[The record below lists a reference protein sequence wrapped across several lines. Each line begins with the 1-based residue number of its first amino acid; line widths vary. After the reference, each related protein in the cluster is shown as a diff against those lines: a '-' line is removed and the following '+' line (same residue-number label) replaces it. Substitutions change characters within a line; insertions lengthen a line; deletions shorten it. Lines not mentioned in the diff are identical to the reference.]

1 MNPKILAIKR
11 TLIILSIMIMV
22 PVVLSLMFFLSSEV
36 LGWIFISVLIA
47 SFIWMVYSI
56 NLSNINHEIAI
67 QQSMDRLQA
76 ITDSK
81 KV

>member
-11 TLIILSIMIMV
+11 TLLVLSIMIMV
-22 PVVLSLMFFLSSEV
+22 PVILSLLFLLSSEV
-36 LGWIFISVLIA
+36 LGWIFISVLLA

-56 NLSNINHEIAI
+56 NLSNINHEIAMQKSI
-67 QQSMDRLQA
+67 DRIQA

>member
-11 TLIILSIMIMV
+11 TLLVLSIMIMV
-22 PVVLSLMFFLSSEV
+22 PVVLSLLFFLSSEV

-67 QQSMDRLQA
+67 QQSIDRIQA

>member
-1 MNPKILAIKR
+1 MNPKLLAIKR
-11 TLIILSIMIMV
+11 TLLVLSIMIMV
-22 PVVLSLMFFLSSEV
+22 PVVLSLLFFLSSEV

-47 SFIWMVYSI
+47 SFIWMIYSI

-67 QQSMDRLQA
+67 QQSIDRIQA

>member
-11 TLIILSIMIMV
+11 TLLVLSIMIMV
-22 PVVLSLMFFLSSEV
+22 PVVLSLLFFLSSEV

-47 SFIWMVYSI
+47 SFIWMIYSI

-67 QQSMDRLQA
+67 QQSIDRIQA

>member
-22 PVVLSLMFFLSSEV
+22 PVVLSLMFFISSEV

-67 QQSMDRLQA
+67 QQSIDRIQA

>member
-1 MNPKILAIKR
+1 MNPKLLAIKR
-11 TLIILSIMIMV
+11 TLIVLSIMIMV
-22 PVVLSLMFFLSSEV
+22 PVVLSLLFFLSSEV

-47 SFIWMVYSI
+47 SFIWMIYSI

-67 QQSMDRLQA
+67 QQSIDRIQA